1 MDEVVIS
8 KAKNIPIPDSKFRS
22 EFLDL
27 VKGYLGRR
35 CLNSLPSNSFHD
47 KRSANS
53 TLNISNLWYN
63 KKVIE
68 ESLSILQE
76 KFE

>member
-1 MDEVVIS
+1 MM
-8 KAKNIPIPDSKFRS
+8 KMKYRRWMKS

-47 KRSANS
+47 KRSASNA
-53 TLNISNLWYN
+53 NISNLWYN

>member
-1 MDEVVIS
+1 MDEAVIS

-47 KRSANS
+47 KRSPATRIFLTS
-53 TLNISNLWYN
+53 DII